1 MFKFSNGLKVKW
13 FNSGAGTSYD
23 RHKQY
28 LDVNIF
34 GTSSAHVCASSEYGY
49 GPNTGGTKTNS
60 WSCFGLESTIHF
72 FGVHDF
78 DPCDSILSYYVN
90 VKSNFQTQSDEHD
103 TGPVKLS

>member
-1 MFKFSNGLKVKW
+1 M
-13 FNSGAGTSYD
+13 T
-23 RHKQY
+23 
-28 LDVNIF
+28 
-34 GTSSAHVCASSEYGY
+34 GTSSIWMYLVPPVPMFVLHLNMGM
-49 GPNTGGTKTNS
+49 GQTPWGTKTNS

-103 TGPVKLS
+103 MGPVKLS